1 MIQFTGTVY
10 FNEDYSVDNHFG
22 GEYLFCLINGRLYE
36 FDNKEEGKAFYEFWQ
51 KH

>member
-1 MIQFTGTVY
+1 MIASAMTY
-10 FNEDYSVDNHFG
+10 DYREDCFVIKYEEWTLYV
-22 GEYLFCLINGRLYE
+22 NGRKYI